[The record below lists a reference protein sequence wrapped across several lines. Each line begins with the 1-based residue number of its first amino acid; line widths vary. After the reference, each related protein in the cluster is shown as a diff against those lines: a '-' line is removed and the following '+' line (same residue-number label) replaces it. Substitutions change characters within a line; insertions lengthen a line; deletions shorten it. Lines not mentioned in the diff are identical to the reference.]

1 MLLKLWNSFLEE
13 CNHILRQEPS
23 PSLGKKT
30 GAEVTFILSVT
41 LSISW
46 PIIAFPYPCYWKYK
60 TKGNFL
66 FCIEVSSFSCWSSP
80 QPPEFKDFG
89 GGGGGINQLQE
100 KKNVWDLKH
109 TNLSFVLFSHKIKLG
124 DWSLLPI
131 TRWEGDGPGV
141 PSYPTYNSSWQCI
154 SPQDLYNFSQRFPVQ
169 EKVTVATEL
178 SDAKITEKVML
189 KRNSLLGTIW
199 NLGKRLVFEIKEIWR

>member
-100 KKNVWDLKH
+100 KKMFEIWSILISA
-109 TNLSFVLFSHKIKLG
+109 LSSFLIKSNWETG
-124 DWSLLPI
+124 PFFPSPDGKEMGQVSLPI
-131 TRWEGDGPGV
+131 PLTTLHGNV
-141 PSYPTYNSSWQCI
+141 FLLKTY
-154 SPQDLYNFSQRFPVQ
+154 
-169 EKVTVATEL
+169 
-178 SDAKITEKVML
+178 ITFL
-189 KRNSLLGTIW
+189 KGSLCK
-199 NLGKRLVFEIKEIWR
+199 KR